1 MSTTRGVARIH
12 SRRRTWPCRKCVYCA
27 AVAADRGLWLDA
39 ALAISVAGAVLAD
52 ALLATAPTGGL
63 APVDYVLLLGGTLVL
78 AARRHA
84 PRTTLLITVIGMVGY
99 SLRVAPDPVVAVPVL
114 IALYTVVE
122 AGHRLLAIAAAVPL
136 VAGTVANSLANAQGR
151 TPREAI
157 QAAILPVGW
166 FVAAV
171 VAGEVSRH
179 RGAYLRQV
187 EQRAADAER
196 TREEVAL
203 RRAEQERLRIARE
216 LHDSLTHSISII
228 KVHAGVAVHLARKRG
243 EPIPEAL
250 LAIQA
255 ASADATRELRDTL
268 HVLRNENDGS
278 PSCGLPRLPELVAQ
292 TREAGLPVELNVTG
306 QKRDLPAEVDR
317 AAYRIVQE
325 ALNNVARHAGPA
337 TASVTIEH
345 GQDAV
350 TVRVDDDGGA
360 TTDTPLVPGVGL
372 IGMRE
377 RVTALGGRLSA
388 APRPQGGFTVHAV
401 LPLPGPTS

>member
-1 MSTTRGVARIH
+1 
-12 SRRRTWPCRKCVYCA
+12 
-27 AVAADRGLWLDA
+27 
-39 ALAISVAGAVLAD
+39 
-52 ALLATAPTGGL
+52 
-63 APVDYVLLLGGTLVL
+63 VL
-78 AARRHA
+78 AARRRA
-84 PRTTLLITVIGMVGY
+84 PRTALLITVIGMVGY
-99 SLRVAPDPVVAVPVL
+99 SVRAAPDAVVAVPVL

-122 AGHRLLAIAAAVPL
+122 AGHRLLAILVATPL
-136 VAGTVANSLANAQGR
+136 VAGTVANGLAHAEGH

-171 VAGEVSRH
+171 VGGEVSRH
-179 RGAYLRQV
+179 RRAYLRQV
-187 EQRAADAER
+187 ERRAADAER

-216 LHDSLTHSISII
+216 LHDSLTHSISVI
-228 KVHAGVAVHLARKRG
+228 KVHAGVAVHLARKRD
-243 EPIPEAL
+243 EPVPEAL

-268 HVLRNENDGS
+268 HVLRSEDG
-278 PSCGLPRLPELVAQ
+278 PPDHGLRRLPELVTR
-292 TREAGLPVELNVTG
+292 TREAGLPVELTVTG
-306 QKRDLPAEVDR
+306 REHDLPVEVDR

-325 ALNNVARHAGPA
+325 ALNNVTRHAGPA

-345 GQDAV
+345 GPDAV
-350 TVRVDDDGGA
+350 TVRVDDDGRA
-360 TTDTPLVPGVGL
+360 TPGTPLVPGVGL

-388 APRPQGGFTVHAV
+388 DPRAEGGFTVRAV
-401 LPLPGPTS
+401 IPLPEPAS